1 MPNYRVVV
9 DTNVI
14 ISAFLKPESLPR
26 QVFDRILSEQ
36 TLLLSPDTTHE
47 LHQRLLDRRFDPYV
61 TREIR
66 LGFLQQ
72 LPTLGTYVSVTTRIT
87 ACRNPRDNAFL
98 ALAVDGKADVIVT
111 GDRDLLVL
119 HPYEGIAIETPRA
132 FFERMDAHP

>member
-14 ISAFLKPESLPR
+14 ISAFLKPKSLPR

-47 LHQRLLDRRFDPYV
+47 LHQQLLDRRFDPYV

-72 LPTLGTYVSVTTRIT
+72 LPSLGTYVSVITRIT
-87 ACRNPRDNAFL
+87 ACRDPRDNAFL
-98 ALAVDGKADVIVT
+98 ALAVDGNADVIVT

-132 FFERMDAHP
+132 FLERMDANT